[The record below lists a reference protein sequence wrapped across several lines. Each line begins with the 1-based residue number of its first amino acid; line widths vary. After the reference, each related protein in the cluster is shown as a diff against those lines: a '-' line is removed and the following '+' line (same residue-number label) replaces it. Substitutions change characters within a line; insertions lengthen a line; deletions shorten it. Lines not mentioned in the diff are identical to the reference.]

1 MKKIIIL
8 ALLIAV
14 LCITGANA
22 QEAQQAP
29 FSEDGQVEP
38 EMAERYVFPEIKP
51 EISLTGGYRYV
62 HANGSSDAAE
72 YEYLHNSLVLGGE
85 LRTVSVDHRLH
96 LELEER
102 SEKDYYGDISYSYKD
117 LILFRGVNSTLF
129 HNLDNISLFKF
140 TPPPFLADNMDPQG
154 KYGIKVGISNLL
166 LRFKT
171 PDFPA
176 HLYVE
181 GNFVDKDGTAQQMF
195 YHQFLDRTKNTRTS
209 DRRDI
214 DLLTSVYTV
223 GANSHLGPIE
233 ADFSHS
239 EKRFDVGG
247 DRVLVDNFD
256 ATAGLPPFPSR
267 TKGDYFHNLVP
278 ELKSSTN
285 TLKLHTSYTGG
296 LVGSATL
303 SKTDKENRDSR
314 ATAEYLFAAGDIAW
328 MPMAGLNFFLK
339 YRHQERDVD
348 NPDTVMVGN
357 LTDLSKYSYA
367 VRDSISSISDSVTG
381 IVRYRPLKG
390 VMLKAD
396 YTYEDI
402 RRNDADVWVTIP
414 DSTQRRKFSLSGDVR
429 IMSGLK
435 LKAKYTRKDINNP
448 ATNMESDQS
457 DEGLLTLS
465 WMPLPGL
472 NTFISYAVKEQK
484 RDTVDFVDYDTG
496 EVESADNRKVNDD
509 RIIGTV
515 SYVLLRDLSVTA
527 SYAYI
532 HNRVR
537 QDIRLSPDDPAYWDS
552 QAPYKTTAR
561 SYSFDVHYSPKSF
574 ISLEAGINHT
584 ISRGTFNTSASNLQ
598 GLPVF
603 SDLKTRETTYSALGE
618 YQFKGGFSA
627 GLQYRYS
634 TLKDLLDN
642 LYNEIDDSK
651 VSIVLLTLSKK
662 W

>member
-1 MKKIIIL
+1 MNKITIL
-8 ALLIAV
+8 ALLIV
-14 LCITGANA
+14 GLCVSGAYA
-22 QEAQQAP
+22 QEAQQSP
-29 FSEDGQVEP
+29 SLEGEQFELEV
-38 EMAERYVFPEIKP
+38 AEQYIFPEIKP

-62 HANGSSDAAE
+62 HLNGSSRVE
-72 YEYLHNSLVLGGE
+72 EFEYLHNSLVLGGN
-85 LRTVSVDHRLH
+85 LRTVSMNHRLH
-96 LELEER
+96 LEFEER
-102 SEKDYYGDISYSYKD
+102 NEKDYYGDISYAYKD
-117 LILFRGVNSTLF
+117 LLLFRGVNSTLF

-140 TPPPFLADNMDPQG
+140 SPPPLLVDNKDPQG

-176 HLYVE
+176 HLYFE

-195 YHQFLDRTKNTRTS
+195 FHQFLDRTKNTRTS

-214 DLLTSVYTV
+214 DFITSVYTV
-223 GANSHLGPIE
+223 GANSHLGPVE

-239 EKRFDVGG
+239 EKRFDVSG
-247 DRVLVDNFD
+247 DKALVDSFD
-256 ATAGLPPFPSR
+256 ATAGTPSR
-267 TKGDYFHNLVP
+267 TKGDYFHNLIP

-296 LVGSATL
+296 LVGSATF
-303 SKTDKENRDSR
+303 SKTDKENRENR
-314 ATAEYLFAAGDIAW
+314 ATADYLFAAGDISW
-328 MPMAGLNFFLK
+328 MPMTGVTFFVK

-348 NPDTVMVGN
+348 SPDTVTIQN

-367 VRDSISSISDSVTG
+367 VRDSISAISDSVVG
-381 IVRYRPLKG
+381 VVRYRPLKG

-402 RRNDADVWVTIP
+402 RRNDVDDWLAIP
-414 DSTQRRKFSLSGDVR
+414 DSTLRQKLSLYGDVK

-435 LKAKYTRKDINNP
+435 LRAKYTHKDINNP
-448 ATNMESDQS
+448 STNVEPEYS
-457 DEGLLTLS
+457 DEGLMTLS

-472 NTFISYAVKEQK
+472 NTFISYAIKEEK
-484 RDTVDFVDYDTG
+484 RDTVDFVNYDTG
-496 EVESADNRKVNDD
+496 GVETADNRKVNDD

-515 SYVLLRDLSVTA
+515 SYVLLRNLSVTA
-527 SYAYI
+527 GYAYI
-532 HNRVR
+532 HNKVR
-537 QDIRLSPDDPAYWDS
+537 QEIRLSPDDPAYWDS
-552 QAPYKTTAR
+552 RVPYKTMAQ
-561 SYSFDVHYSPKSF
+561 SYSFDVHYSPKNF

-584 ISRGTFNTSASNLQ
+584 ISRGRFSTSASNLQ
-598 GLPVF
+598 DIPVF
-603 SDLKTRETTYSALGE
+603 SDLKTRETNYSASGE

-642 LYNEIDDSK
+642 PYNEIDDGR

>member
-1 MKKIIIL
+1 MKKITIL
-8 ALLIAV
+8 ALLIV
-14 LCITGANA
+14 GLCVSGAYA
-22 QEAQQAP
+22 QEAQQSSSP
-29 FSEDGQVEP
+29 EGEQVEL
-38 EMAERYVFPEIKP
+38 EVAEQYIFPEIKP

-62 HANGSSDAAE
+62 HLNGSSRVE
-72 YEYLHNSLVLGGE
+72 EFEYLHNSLVLGGN
-85 LRTVSVDHRLH
+85 LRTISMNHRLH
-96 LELEER
+96 LEFEER
-102 SEKDYYGDISYSYKD
+102 NEKDYYGDISYAYKD

-140 TPPPFLADNMDPQG
+140 SPPPLLVDNKDPQG

-176 HLYVE
+176 HLYFE

-195 YHQFLDRTKNTRTS
+195 FHQFLDRTKNTRTS

-214 DLLTSVYTV
+214 DFITSVYTV
-223 GANSHLGPIE
+223 GANSHLGPVE

-239 EKRFDVGG
+239 EKRFDVSG
-247 DRVLVDNFD
+247 DKALVDSFD
-256 ATAGLPPFPSR
+256 ATAGTPSR
-267 TKGDYFHNLVP
+267 TKGDYFHNLIP

-296 LVGSATL
+296 LVGSATF
-303 SKTDKENRDSR
+303 SKTDKENRENR
-314 ATAEYLFAAGDIAW
+314 ATADYLFAAGDISW
-328 MPMAGLNFFLK
+328 MPMTGVTFFVK

-348 NPDTVMVGN
+348 SPDTVTIQN

-367 VRDSISSISDSVTG
+367 VRDSISSISDSVAG
-381 IVRYRPLKG
+381 VVRYRPLKG

-402 RRNDADVWVTIP
+402 RRNDVDDWLAIP
-414 DSTQRRKFSLSGDVR
+414 DSTLRQKLSLSGDVR

-435 LKAKYTRKDINNP
+435 LRAKYTHKDINNP
-448 ATNMESDQS
+448 STNVEPEYS
-457 DEGLLTLS
+457 DEGLMTLS

-472 NTFISYAVKEQK
+472 NTFISYAIKEEK
-484 RDTVDFVDYDTG
+484 RDTVDFVNYDTG
-496 EVESADNRKVNDD
+496 GVETADNRKVNDD

-515 SYVLLRDLSVTA
+515 SYVLLRNLSVTA

-532 HNRVR
+532 HNKVR
-537 QDIRLSPDDPAYWDS
+537 QEIRLSPDDPAYWDS
-552 QAPYKTTAR
+552 RVPYKTMAQ
-561 SYSFDVHYSPKSF
+561 SYSFDVHYSPKNF

-584 ISRGTFNTSASNLQ
+584 ISRGRFSTSASNLQ
-598 GLPVF
+598 DIPVF
-603 SDLKTRETTYSALGE
+603 SDLKTRETNYSASGE

-642 LYNEIDDSK
+642 PYNEIDDGR
-651 VSIVLLTLSKK
+651 VSIALLTLSKK

>member
-1 MKKIIIL
+1 MKKITIL
-8 ALLIAV
+8 ALLIV
-14 LCITGANA
+14 GLCVTGANA
-22 QEAQQAP
+22 QEAEQP
-29 FSEDGQVEP
+29 LSPDGEQVEL
-38 EMAERYVFPEIKP
+38 EMAEQYVFPEIKP

-62 HANGSSDAAE
+62 HLNGSSRVE
-72 YEYLHNSLVLGGE
+72 EFEYLHNSLVLGGE
-85 LRTVSVDHRLH
+85 LRTVSKDHRLH
-96 LELEER
+96 LEFEER
-102 SEKDYYGDISYSYKD
+102 NEKDYYGDISYAYKD

-140 TPPPFLADNMDPQG
+140 SPPSFLVNNMDPQG
-154 KYGIKVGISNLL
+154 KYGLKVGMSNIL

-176 HLYVE
+176 HLYFE
-181 GNFVDKDGTAQQMF
+181 GNFVDKNGTAQQMF

-214 DLLTSVYTV
+214 DFFTSVYTV
-223 GANSHLGPIE
+223 GANSHLGPVE

-239 EKRFDVGG
+239 EKRFDVNG
-247 DRVLVDNFD
+247 DKALVDSFD
-256 ATAGLPPFPSR
+256 ATAGTPSR
-267 TKGDYFHNLVP
+267 TKGDYIHNIIP

-285 TLKLHTSYTGG
+285 TLKLHTTYTGG
-296 LVGSATL
+296 LVGSATF
-303 SKTDKENRDSR
+303 SKTDKESRDSK
-314 ATAEYLFAAGDIAW
+314 ATADYLFAAGDISW
-328 MPMAGLNFFLK
+328 MPMTGLTFFVK

-348 NPDTVMVGN
+348 SPDAVTVQN

-381 IVRYRPLKG
+381 VVRYRPLKG

-402 RRNDADVWVTIP
+402 RRNDAEDWLVIP
-414 DSTQRRKFSLSGDVR
+414 DSTQRQKLSLSGDVR

-435 LKAKYTRKDINNP
+435 LRAKYTHKDINNP
-448 ATNMESDQS
+448 STNIEPEYS
-457 DEGLLTLS
+457 DEGLMTLS

-472 NTFISYAVKEQK
+472 NTFISYAIKEEK
-484 RDTVDFVDYDTG
+484 RDTVDFVNYDTG
-496 EVESADNRKVNDD
+496 GVETADNRKVNDD

-515 SYVLLRDLSVTA
+515 SYVLLRNLSVTA

-532 HNRVR
+532 HNKVR
-537 QDIRLSPDDPAYWDS
+537 QEIRLSPDDPAYWDS
-552 QAPYKTTAR
+552 RVPYKTMAQ

-584 ISRGTFNTSASNLQ
+584 ISRGRFSTSASNLQ
-598 GLPVF
+598 DIPVF
-603 SDLKTRETTYSALGE
+603 SDLKTRETNYSASGE

-634 TLKDLLDN
+634 TLKDLQDN
-642 LYNEIDDSK
+642 PYNEIDDGR